1 MQDFV
6 EAAKRAA
13 SAAADRA
20 TWEANRMRRSGTRQR
35 EIDLSQRERV
45 ALLEQIGTMVLDLE
59 HRGQLA
65 PDPLVALARRLR
77 ALDAEIT
84 SGLAEVQS
92 IRAETYTPGAGP
104 LGGTP
109 GSTSA
114 NGPSA
119 ARPHPARPVARPVTI
134 EAEHPC
140 PSCGKSVRDNAA
152 FCSSCGARQP
162 A

>member
-13 SAAADRA
+13 ASAADRA
-20 TWEANRMRRSGTRQR
+20 TWEANRMRRSGSRQR
-35 EIDLSQRERV
+35 EVDLSQRERT
-45 ALLEQIGTMVLDLE
+45 ALLEQIGTIVLDLE

-77 ALDAEIT
+77 TLDAEIA

-92 IRAETYTPGAGP
+92 IRTETYTPGAGP
-104 LGGTP
+104 HSGTSGG
-109 GSTSA
+109 SSA
-114 NGPSA
+114 KGPSA
-119 ARPHPARPVARPVTI
+119 ARPQPPRPAARPVTI

-152 FCSSCGARQP
+152 FCPSCGARQP